1 MTPVILLAIAS
12 MPATVLA
19 EAGHLNVM
27 VDLEYLYSEN
37 DAENDLTGETVDSD
51 FSRLKQKYD
60 IELQKELY
68 PYLNFRAGGIFELID
83 TNGNTETRLPGI
95 INRFK
100 TDNDERSIWLFTE
113 LNLDNPLYTAGV
125 AYRRRRFEEDIIDLA
140 KTTDHNEEYT
150 GIFRWRPV
158 GFPQFNLDYTH
169 FRIWNDDDLIP
180 RDSVFDRFILDSKYN
195 YKDFSCNYTYTRN
208 DADDRI
214 EDLETLNQIHNGKMN
229 YSTRLF
235 DDRLLVTSGIRL
247 NYQTLDLSGTGDF
260 RRPVINPGA
269 ELFLQDDGDPTSWIP
284 GDLADALAAD
294 SIIIGTP
301 IPPLDPASAGVEFDS
316 RTDVDTLYLLPET
329 GDGFADPN
337 EIAGLS
343 YSWTVY
349 VSDDGLDWDLHPVDE
364 AIYDR
369 AENRF
374 EISFLPVETYYVKA
388 VTTPQS
394 SLTGFVEIG
403 AVQAFT
409 TLSAAGTDGLT
420 IEDFDQTYN
429 LGLQWAVTDRTTASY
444 DGFYRRLETDPSDI
458 TRSTLTNSISL
469 RHLFNPRLFANARV
483 LRTDGT
489 ETGRRDTVDH
499 SYTASL
505 TADHFETLR
514 QTLVYSG
521 RHNKGES
528 DTTLWNSILLRTD
541 ADLYEGWSADLD
553 LGYSAKNSDEDNDT
567 TNTTMRISTDV
578 DPNPR
583 LNFAFDYL
591 LSYNTETGT
600 SSSLDHTGRFQGFW
614 VPLRTLSFFAS
625 LGLRYRE
632 KGEEGL
638 ELDQNYSVN
647 WSPFPD
653 GVLNGSTAYNH
664 TIDTRGNESRII
676 SSQIDWQIT
685 RTTLLTVRHNF
696 GTVEND
702 RVTNDV
708 MNVRVTF
715 RTYY

>member
-1 MTPVILLAIAS
+1 
-12 MPATVLA
+12 
-19 EAGHLNVM
+19 
-27 VDLEYLYSEN
+27 
-37 DAENDLTGETVDSD
+37 
-51 FSRLKQKYD
+51 
-60 IELQKELY
+60 
-68 PYLNFRAGGIFELID
+68 
-83 TNGNTETRLPGI
+83 
-95 INRFK
+95 
-100 TDNDERSIWLFTE
+100 
-113 LNLDNPLYTAGV
+113 
-125 AYRRRRFEEDIIDLA
+125 
-140 KTTDHNEEYT
+140 
-150 GIFRWRPV
+150 
-158 GFPQFNLDYTH
+158 
-169 FRIWNDDDLIP
+169 LIP
-180 RDSVFDRFILDSKYN
+180 RDSVFDRFILDSRYH
-195 YKDFSCNYTYTRN
+195 YEDFSCNYTYTRN

-553 LGYSAKNSDEDNDT
+553 LGYSWKDSDEDVDT
-567 TNTTMRISTDV
+567 TNATMRIS
-578 DPNPR
+578 
-583 LNFAFDYL
+583 
-591 LSYNTETGT
+591 
-600 SSSLDHTGRFQGFW
+600 
-614 VPLRTLSFFAS
+614 
-625 LGLRYRE
+625 
-632 KGEEGL
+632 
-638 ELDQNYSVN
+638 
-647 WSPFPD
+647 
-653 GVLNGSTAYNH
+653 
-664 TIDTRGNESRII
+664 IRG
-676 SSQIDWQIT
+676 
-685 RTTLLTVRHNF
+685 
-696 GTVEND
+696 
-702 RVTNDV
+702 
-708 MNVRVTF
+708 
-715 RTYY
+715 